1 MGFILL
7 NLYVSVYCCF
17 RSLFDLCPLA
27 FGLCTVCPSFFELR
41 IMITLL
47 VSSNISFTYSFYYHI
62 VYVCCVCVCVLC
74 MCMCVVYVCC
84 VCVLC
89 MCVEYVCCVCVL
101 RVSPWAPCLTFP
113 LNCSDIDL
121 FVIFILL
128 SLQVVNGN

>member
-1 MGFILL
+1 MSFIFWS
-7 NLYVSVYCCF
+7 LYC
-17 RSLFDLCPLA
+17 L
-27 FGLCTVCPSFFELR
+27 SFLR
-41 IMITLL
+41 ITNYDYSLGIFKHFFHIQFLL
-47 VSSNISFTYSFYYHI
+47 PY
-62 VYVCCVCVCVLC
+62 CVCVLC

-84 VCVLC
+84 VCVVC